1 MKAIEK
7 FVNMN
12 VFYQQEKVD
21 EEEEDEDKKTMAFM
35 WHVVGVPLSAKPF
48 KWIISFNLYDSA
60 MK

>member
-35 WHVVGVPLSAKPF
+35 
-48 KWIISFNLYDSA
+48 
-60 MK
+60 